1 MSIKWILV
9 DANNL
14 PEDEVIAID
23 KEGHIVVG
31 FFMPSSRSYSPP
43 HRLVVAVQDDEGR
56 VVKDVH
62 SFIPMKHLTKLW
74 REQNQVVP
82 NYYSKKS
89 KAYEILSWHME
100 EGVLKEPWNSGLLE
114 CPLKATKLIRCL
126 ANSMVLNYFVY
137 PSKAKLIAGDTQI
150 MDELVYWLKEYIAAN
165 K

>member
-9 DANNL
+9 DADNL

-31 FFMPSSRSYSPP
+31 FFMPSLFYYYS
-43 HRLVVAVQDDEGR
+43 VVVVEYDEGR
-56 VVKDVH
+56 VMKDVH
-62 SFIPMKHLTKLW
+62 SFIPIKHLTKLW

-100 EGVLKEPWNSGLLE
+100 KGVLKEPWNSGLLE
-114 CPLKATKLIRCL
+114 CPLEATKLIRCL
-126 ANSMVLNYFVY
+126 ANSMVLNYFIY